1 VIEISV
7 KIGSK
12 NQITLPAEVR
22 RRLGVGPAD
31 TIAFVFADDG
41 TVQLR
46 RAKFELA
53 SIIGSIPSLPD
64 ESLDL
69 ERVIADATAE
79 AMQRVTGANGG
90 ASDHS

>member
-1 VIEISV
+1 MIEISV

-22 RRLGVGPAD
+22 HRLGVSSTD
-31 TIAFVFADDG
+31 TIAFVFAEDG
-41 TVQLR
+41 TIHLR
-46 RAKFELA
+46 RARFDLE

-69 ERVIADATAE
+69 EREIAEATAE
-79 AMQRVTGANGG
+79 AMRRTAGTDGG
-90 ASDHS
+90 VSDGF

>member
-1 VIEISV
+1 MIEISV

-22 RRLGVGPAD
+22 HRLGVSPTD
-31 TIAFVFADDG
+31 TIAFVFAEDG
-41 TVQLR
+41 TIQLR
-46 RAKFELA
+46 RARFDLE

-69 ERVIADATAE
+69 EREIAEATAE
-79 AMQRVTGANGG
+79 AMRRTAGTDGG
-90 ASDHS
+90 VSDGF